1 MHDNAGELTKC
12 IAVSSR
18 HLDNISHPLCLAL
31 TKTERATSENKRAL
45 HKYLHDSQVFT
56 GGSFRVFVKYTTPGG
71 ETINHNDVMV
81 CVNR

>member
-18 HLDNISHPLCLAL
+18 YLDNISHPLCLPL

-45 HKYLHDSQVFT
+45 HKYLHNSEFSPGVLSAFSLNSLP
-56 GGSFRVFVKYTTPGG
+56 GVKQ
-71 ETINHNDVMV
+71 
-81 CVNR
+81 